1 MRYAKLT
8 SEQAKEIN
16 SKEKGYTSGKRNKE
30 TGIREEIVFCSMLV
44 FRKAFGYEIE
54 VETIEI

>member
-8 SEQAKEIN
+8 LEQSKEIN

-30 TGIREEIVFCSMLV
+30 TGIREEIIFCSLLS
-44 FRKAFGYEIE
+44 FRKVFGYETK
-54 VETIEI
+54 VELIEI

>member
-8 SEQAKEIN
+8 QEQAKQIT

-30 TGIREEIVFCSMLV
+30 TGVREEIIFCSMLV
-44 FRKAFGYEIE
+44 FRKTFGYEIE